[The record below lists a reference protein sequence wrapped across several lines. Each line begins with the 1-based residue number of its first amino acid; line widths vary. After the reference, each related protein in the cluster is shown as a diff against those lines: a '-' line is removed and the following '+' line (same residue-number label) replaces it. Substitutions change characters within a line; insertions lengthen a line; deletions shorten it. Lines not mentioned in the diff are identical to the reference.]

1 MVSGCFVGRKGRVM
15 RLRSSALSALLGL
28 VLLAV
33 ACTAGGGNQAT
44 APPTINPSTS
54 HEPVTI
60 TFWTGWGADTH
71 EFPSLE
77 KVLKGFEQKYP
88 WITVKA
94 VPGVDDDAKIF
105 AAINAGNPPD
115 AVASFRP
122 DYIGKY
128 CSTDAFLDLGPYL
141 QQSKIST
148 DIFPPSILNY
158 IPYKGEICALPLLTD
173 TFGLYYNKDLLAK
186 AGITEPPKTMSELA
200 DMAKR
205 LTERNPDGSIKVA
218 GFVPFIGNFY
228 ENDLSRFAVPFG
240 AKYFDDAGKSA
251 YASDPAW
258 TSLFQW
264 QKSLVDFYGYRNL
277 TKFLAGAGD
286 EWDSSNAFEQGKVAL
301 HLDGEWRTAFIAD
314 EAPDL
319 NYGTASFPAAD
330 DHPEMYGAQVIGGTI
345 IGIPRGSE
353 HPAEAWLLVSYLS
366 TNTDALVEFA
376 NAIHNVPTTIEAL
389 NSPNLD
395 LGANF
400 DAFLQ
405 ALQNSQSGFP
415 PQTSAGTIQN
425 DLGNE
430 FAGKWQAGKIPDLV
444 KGLQDLD
451 TQVNDQLSLG
461 G

>member
-1 MVSGCFVGRKGRVM
+1 M
-15 RLRSSALSALLGL
+15 RHRSSALSALLCL
-28 VLLAV
+28 VVLGV
-33 ACTAGGGNQAT
+33 ACTAGGATQAT
-44 APPTINPSTS
+44 APPTINPSAS

-71 EFPSLE
+71 EFPSLQ
-77 KVLKGFEQKYP
+77 KVLEGFHQTYP

-94 VPGVDDDAKIF
+94 VPGIDDDAKIF

-128 CSTDAFLDLGPYL
+128 CSSDAFVDLGPYL
-141 QQSKIST
+141 QQSKIGT
-148 DIFPPSILNY
+148 DIFPQSVMNY

-200 DMAKR
+200 DMAKQ
-205 LTERNPDGSIKVA
+205 LTERNADGSIKVA
-218 GFVPFIGNFY
+218 GFVPLIGNFY
-228 ENDLSRFAVPFG
+228 ENDLSRFAVMFG
-240 AKYFDDAGKSA
+240 AKYFDDSGKSA
-251 YASDPAW
+251 YASNPEWAA
-258 TSLFQW
+258 LFNW
-264 QKSLVDFYGYRNL
+264 QRSLVDWYGYKNL
-277 TKFLAGAGD
+277 TKFVAGAGD
-286 EWDSSNAFEQGKVAL
+286 EWDTSNAFEQGKVAL
-301 HLDGEWRTAFIAD
+301 HLDGEWRNTFIKD

-319 NYGTASFPAAD
+319 NYGTAPFPAAD
-330 DHPEMYGAQVIGGTI
+330 DHPELYGAQVIGGTI

-353 HPAEAWLLVSYLS
+353 HPAEAWLLVSYLA
-366 TNTDALVEFA
+366 TNTEALVEFA
-376 NAIHNVPTTIEAL
+376 NLIGNVPTTAESL
-389 NSPNLD
+389 SSPNLQ
-395 LGANF
+395 LGPSF
-400 DAFLQ
+400 DPFLQ
-405 ALQNSQSGFP
+405 ALQNQYSGFP

-430 FAGKWQAGKIPDLV
+430 FAGKWQAGKITDLT